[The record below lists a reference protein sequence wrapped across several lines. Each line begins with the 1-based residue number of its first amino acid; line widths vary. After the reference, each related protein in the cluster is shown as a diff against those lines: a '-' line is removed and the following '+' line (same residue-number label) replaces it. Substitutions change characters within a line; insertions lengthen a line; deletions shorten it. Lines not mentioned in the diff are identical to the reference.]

1 MYLMLCYSQKN
12 FNQSLMAWKPP
23 NAIDVTW
30 NIFSEIRSLIRYFGS
45 SLSIFLNKQVY
56 YKTPITTNTRKWWWS
71 DLECDVLIWWIT
83 TSTHLWPSK
92 NILIIYPHNTKPS
105 CLCQKI
111 RYIPK
116 LQKATMDEMKSD
128 TGNKSKNGKDLA
140 PGAHKLDP
148 HLPPKRLDYLCLV
161 AI

>member
-1 MYLMLCYSQKN
+1 ML
-12 FNQSLMAWKPP
+12 
-23 NAIDVTW
+23 
-30 NIFSEIRSLIRYFGS
+30 YFGS

-111 RYIPK
+111 IFNSESQEP
-116 LQKATMDEMKSD
+116 TMDEMKSG
-128 TGNKSKNGKDLA
+128 TENKGNNVKDLA
-140 PGAHKLDP
+140 PEAHKYDP
-148 HLPPKRLDYLCLV
+148 HLPPKRLGYPWLV
-161 AI
+161 AYNPSLRITFLSIIPYGI